1 MDEVVKVPLATG
13 VLVMAAGAL
22 LSRFNIEALL
32 EFLRDVVA
40 ELTLPLLLIV
50 VVVELLLLLGVG
62 VLTAAIK
69 QG

>member
-1 MDEVVKVPLATG
+1 MEEVVKVPLATG

-22 LSRFNIEALL
+22 FSRFNIEALL

-50 VVVELLLLLGVG
+50 VVVELLLGVG

>member
-1 MDEVVKVPLATG
+1 MPLATG

-22 LSRFNIEALL
+22 FNRFNIEALL
-32 EFLRDVVA
+32 EFFRDVVA

-50 VVVELLLLLGVG
+50 VVVELLFGVG

-69 QG
+69 QEG